1 MNNALRSGL
10 IAVICACAH
19 AGTVPAPPTQF
30 VEVEGSHFVLLT
42 DLPRA
47 AALESVRRMENVLA
61 ALFQGSWHGDAL
73 PREKLRVLELASA
86 RDLHQFA
93 SPTMSAFYQPVDL
106 FGEPML
112 VMSTEEGGSENVVL
126 KHELAHAL
134 HGTFLPRSPRWFFEG
149 LACYLETMQFDP
161 ARDLYLI
168 GAPSE
173 DRLQYLRYHPET
185 NYGRVLT
192 LPTREAVLLSGQEG
206 YAFQSA
212 SWLLVF
218 YLANE
223 RGKQLDDYIRRITR
237 REDAQAAFHTAF
249 SGLRAEELAEEVG
262 RYLQTLPRHL
272 DPAEAQ
278 VRYRLRNVRI
288 APWEGPLQAREV
300 PAAEVEALHAELF
313 FLSPGLPRAQA
324 HLAESRRAVETALR
338 LDPSHP
344 LALAVEMALPESAST
359 PPPLERIRAAA
370 ARRPRDYR
378 VQMLLAFAVGG
389 RRPEERR
396 AALVRAAA
404 LVPENAAVLNA
415 LAWHDLTHGRVQAA
429 LPVAEKAA
437 ELAPGRAAVLDTYA
451 TALAKASRCAEAVR
465 VEERAVELTAEHAS
479 GELRRRLLV
488 RLDAMRAGCDEVPLD
503 EE

>member
-1 MNNALRSGL
+1 MVGRARRAATSPIETTIHQLDCLLLRFIRWVPHPSL
-10 IAVICACAH
+10 IALIFACAH
-19 AGTVPAPPTQF
+19 SGTVSVSAPSTQF
-30 VEVEGSHFVLLT
+30 VEMEGSHFVLLT
-42 DLPRA
+42 DLPRS

-73 PREKLRVLELASA
+73 PGEQLRVLELASA

-149 LACYLETMQFDP
+149 LACYLETLQYDP

-168 GAPSE
+168 GAPSD

-185 NYGRVLT
+185 DYLGVLT

-223 RGKQLDDYIRRITR
+223 RGKQLDDYIGRLARRD
-237 REDAQAAFHTAF
+237 DAQAAFDAAF
-249 SGLRAEELAEEVG
+249 PDLLGEELVEEVA

-272 DPAEAQ
+272 DSAEAQ
-278 VRYRLRNVRI
+278 VRYRFRNVRI
-288 APWEGPLQAREV
+288 PSWNGPLQTREV
-300 PAAEVEALHAELF
+300 PAAEVEALRAELF
-313 FLSPGLPRAQA
+313 FLSPGL
-324 HLAESRRAVETALR
+324 RRAE
-338 LDPSHP
+338 
-344 LALAVEMALPESAST
+344 
-359 PPPLERIRAAA
+359 
-370 ARRPRDYR
+370 
-378 VQMLLAFAVGG
+378 Q
-389 RRPEERR
+389 
-396 AALVRAAA
+396 
-404 LVPENAAVLNA
+404 
-415 LAWHDLTHGRVQAA
+415 A
-429 LPVAEKAA
+429 LPVAQKAA
-437 ELAPGRAAVLDTYA
+437 ELAPARAAVLDTYA

-465 VEERAVELTAEHAS
+465 VEERAVELTAEQAS
-479 GELRRRLLV
+479 GELRRRLIA
-488 RLDAMRAGCDEVPLD
+488 RLDAMRAGCADVPLD

>member
-1 MNNALRSGL
+1 
-10 IAVICACAH
+10 
-19 AGTVPAPPTQF
+19 
-30 VEVEGSHFVLLT
+30 
-42 DLPRA
+42 
-47 AALESVRRMENVLA
+47 MENVLA

-73 PREKLRVLELASA
+73 PREKLRVLQLASA

-218 YLANE
+218 HLANE
-223 RGKQLDDYIRRITR
+223 RGKQLDDYIRRLAR
-237 REDAQAAFHTAF
+237 REDAQAAFDTAF
-249 SGLRAEELAEEVG
+249 HGLRGEELAEEVA

-272 DPAEAQ
+272 DSAEAQ
-278 VRYRLRNVRI
+278 VRYRFRNVRI
-288 APWEGPLQAREV
+288 PSWNGPLQAREV
-300 PAAEVEALHAELF
+300 PAAEVEALRAELF
-313 FLSPGLPRAQA
+313 FLSPGLPRPQA
-324 HLAESRRAVETALR
+324 HLAESRRALETALR

-344 LALAVEMALPESAST
+344 LALAVEMALPENASE

-370 ARRPRDYR
+370 AHRPGDYR
-378 VQMLLAFAVGG
+378 AQMLLALAVGG
-389 RRPEERR
+389 QRPEERR
-396 AALVRAAA
+396 ASLVRAAELA
-404 LVPENAAVLNA
+404 PENAAVLNA
-415 LAWHDLTHGRVQAA
+415 LAWHDLTHGRAEQA
-429 LPVAEKAA
+429 LPVAQKAA
-437 ELAPGRAAVLDTYA
+437 ELAPARAAVLDTYA

-479 GELRRRLLV
+479 GELRRRLIA
-488 RLDAMRAGCDEVPLD
+488 RLDAMRAGCADVPLD